1 MIVVKDLWR
10 RRKKMVIKQY
20 EVGNFAVFCYLI
32 GDKKFNYVPIIWI
45 WADRGVTDAPRGA
58 ANPKICEVEG

>member
-1 MIVVKDLWR
+1 MVV
-10 RRKKMVIKQY
+10 KQY
-20 EVGNFAVFCYLI
+20 EVGNSAVFCYLI